1 MKENIE
7 TKNTVIDKIKNA
19 FEKSEYLNINK
30 IILFGSYA
38 KGFQGPD
45 SDIDLL
51 IVTND
56 DFVPGSFAENMELKL
71 TISNAITHLRQ
82 QYDIDLIVHTK
93 PMFEEFIK
101 LNSSFKKE
109 ILDSGTVIY
118 EKSNESM
125 AISSGR

>member
-38 KGFQGPD
+38 KGIQGPD